1 MRFLLPF
8 VALLFASTCLA
19 EEFVPP
25 GISISGQALKAGA
38 FPIVAEKPLTVNI
51 VSKIPERPSIG
62 TLAFRLKPGADPAG
76 VSLLLK
82 SDSGSPPVELHLRAR
97 DLKLP
102 SGKVWTDAYLEGP
115 LANGRFFIRP
125 NAFFYKED
133 RLKELAATWD
143 SLPAASAHGAELSF
157 IRSDFGF
164 QTWLDGHLVD
174 ERPFAGQVTTC
185 DIRLAA
191 GAELQSVKLMANDM
205 VRMPYLPLDMPR
217 VLGPRLG
224 QAEFGSMK
232 TLSRDFAVAGL
243 GRLAS
248 PSDDLVS
255 YTWRRGAL
263 DALPEVC
270 IFSVPLKPY
279 AGAQI
284 FCAAEDDPTKES
296 AFTLRL
302 TRYGNSRG
310 EAMADTLVRIP
321 PAGTPDTEQCKV
333 RGTVMLGPPGARK
346 SVPVW
351 QIEVPLKSGLIQD
364 LLTTDQKRGQNYVT
378 PRYLDLEI
386 MDPLA
391 GVDENDEFPPTLGPT
406 GRTYLPRGKQSGAHI
421 FQMALR
427 TSPVTLDV
435 QANVPVKM
443 FYASDA
449 PQFAV
454 TVKATDAGSF
464 DFTWDF
470 ADLEGKI
477 AATGQQALKFT
488 KEQLE
493 TRVVIPVKVA
503 NGWYATRF
511 RLRDSE
517 AGGREWVDHRSSFVM
532 LPPDTR
538 KAGFESP
545 YGAWWFHWA
554 HGGEPNIERVGPMLQ
569 RAGLRHTI
577 LPKTLPETLTAPYGV
592 SAWNVGWFRPKDPK
606 APFAERLVEHE
617 AYIREQLRLY
627 PSLDKILVWHE
638 SGAGGA
644 PFPSEMWGETPA
656 PVAETVEQ
664 NWQQRIEYVTA
675 LAKMVRAKFPQLKLQ
690 YGNDGSSLN
699 LIAGL
704 LRHKFPRELIDSFAV
719 EDLGQTIIPEKA
731 IPGGLQSAWYLRET
745 ARALGYGDVPTTA
758 CHEWM
763 GRRDMV
769 LGLGGQAEWYIRDLL
784 HARAYGFQTSGVGTV
799 HDAGNGYYHTLWG
812 DGGLCKRWPAMDP
825 KPAYAAVATFTRI
838 IDGTKFERAV
848 PTGTHSLYCTEF
860 RRGNEWVYALW
871 VPRGYR
877 QVRVRF
883 AGEAEMVR
891 TDLYGREQTLRETDL
906 DLVITTAAQYLV
918 TKTRLASVVAGP
930 AGFPEDQPPATW
942 AEADALDSLMHWSI
956 QPEKDKRLERV
967 TGEYMPHRTQG
978 RFELREVLDPE
989 HGKCLELEL
998 KPVGDVW
1005 DVMHEYAVLK
1015 LANPVA
1021 MAGPYEHAGVWVK
1034 GNSGW
1039 GEVMWEMENAKGEKW
1054 LSQGVYMDWP
1064 GKIAINFDGW
1074 NFLRLPLRPEPT
1086 WRSQVKITGLVVT
1099 MPRKVLY
1106 LTEMEKVPELKVR
1119 LKGLT
1124 LF

>member
-1 MRFLLPF
+1 MKSILSLL
-8 VALLFASTCLA
+8 ALVCASVCSA
-19 EEFVPP
+19 KEAPP
-25 GISISGQALKAGA
+25 PESSASGYARGLVDL
-38 FPIVAEKPLTVNI
+38 PIVAEKAKTITLPVDPRAGKFIFHL
-51 VSKIPERPSIG
+51 KAG
-62 TLAFRLKPGADPAG
+62 TNPAG
-76 VSLLLK
+76 ASVVLK
-82 SDSGSPPVELHLRAR
+82 SKAGGPPTEFFLRAR
-97 DLKLP
+97 DLKLA
-102 SGKVWTDAYLEGP
+102 SGQVWKDAYLEGP
-115 LANGRFFIRP
+115 RAGGRFFIRP

-133 RLKELAATWD
+133 RLKQLAATWER
-143 SLPAASAHGAELSF
+143 LPAASAHVTTIWLMRKDGV
-157 IRSDFGF
+157 I
-164 QTWLDGHLVD
+164 QTWIDGRFVE
-174 ERPFAGQVTTC
+174 ERTIAGKITSCEV
-185 DIRLAA
+185 RLAA
-191 GAELQSVKLMANDM
+191 GAELHEIYFWPIENIAFSHTPLWLQRAGGTRVTTAQVSHGDNAPANTPD
-205 VRMPYLPLDMPR
+205 L
-217 VLGPRLG
+217 
-224 QAEFGSMK
+224 
-232 TLSRDFAVAGL
+232 AVAGL
-243 GRLAS
+243 GRLVS

-270 IFSVPLKPY
+270 IFSLPLKTCAY
-279 AGAQI
+279 AQVL
-284 FCAAEDDPTKES
+284 CAAEEDAAKVP

-302 TRYGNSRG
+302 TRYGTSRG

-321 PAGTPDTEQCKV
+321 PPGSPDTDACQRAGSV
-333 RGTVMLGPPGARK
+333 LLGPPGAQK

-351 QIEVPLKSGLIQD
+351 AIDVPLKTGLIPD
-364 LLTTDQKRGQNYVT
+364 LLTTDQKRGQNYT
-378 PRYLDLEI
+378 THRYLDLEV

-391 GVDENDEFPPTLGPT
+391 GVDENDAFPPTLGPT
-406 GRTYLPRGKQSGAHI
+406 GRTYLPRGPQSSVHI
-421 FQMALR
+421 FGITVMSREA
-427 TSPVTLDV
+427 TLDV
-435 QANVPVKM
+435 QANVPVNM

-449 PQFAV
+449 PQF
-454 TVKATDAGSF
+454 TATARTSEPLNGLLELA
-464 DFTWDF
+464 WEF
-470 ADLEGKI
+470 ADVDGKI
-477 AATGQQALKFT
+477 AATGRKPLT
-488 KEQLE
+488 SSPDGHEHSG
-493 TRVVIPVKVA
+493 TIPVQVG

-511 RLRDSE
+511 RVLVRDN
-517 AGGREWVDHRSSFVM
+517 EWIDRRGSFVM

-577 LPKTLPETLTAPYGV
+577 LPKTLPESLTAPYGV
-592 SAWNVGWFRPKDPK
+592 SAFNVGWFRPKDPK

-627 PSLDKILVWHE
+627 PSLDKVLVWHE

-675 LAKMVRAKFPQLKLQ
+675 LAKLVRAKFPQLKLQ

-704 LRHKFPRELIDSFAV
+704 LRHKFPRELIDMFAV

-745 ARALGYGDVPTTA
+745 ARALGYGDVPITA

-769 LGLGGQAEWYIRDLL
+769 LGLGGQAEWYVRDLL

-812 DGGLCKRWPAMDP
+812 DGGLCKRWPMMDP
-825 KPAYAAVATFTRI
+825 KPSYAAVATFTRV
-838 IDGTKFERAV
+838 IDGTKFERAL
-848 PTGTHSLYCTEF
+848 PTGTHTLYVVEF
-860 RRGNEWVYALW
+860 RRGDEWVYGVW
-871 VPRGYR
+871 VPRGR
-877 QVRVRF
+877 REAKVRF
-883 AGEAEMVR
+883 AGEADAVL
-891 TDLYGREQTLRETDL
+891 TDLYGREREVRGNEL
-906 DLVITTAAQYLV
+906 DLTASTAAQYV
-918 TKTRLASVVAGP
+918 VSRTRIASVAAGK
-930 AGFPEDQPPATW
+930 ASFPEDEPPRHPTVI
-942 AEADALDSLMHWSI
+942 DQLDTLAHWSI

-967 TGEYMPHRTQG
+967 TGEFMPHRTQG
-978 RFELREVLDPE
+978 QFELREVADPE
-989 HGKCLELEL
+989 QGKCLEIEL
-998 KPVGDVW
+998 KPVGEVW

-1021 MAGPYEHAGVWVK
+1021 AAGPFEHAGVWVK

-1039 GEVMWEMENAKGEKW
+1039 GEVMWELENAKGEKW

-1064 GKIAINFDGW
+1064 GNIAINFDGW
-1074 NFLRLPLRPEPT
+1074 NFLRLPLRPEPA

-1099 MPRKVLY
+1099 MPRKTLY
-1106 LTEMEKVPELKVR
+1106 LTEMERVPELKVR
-1119 LKGLT
+1119 LKGLS